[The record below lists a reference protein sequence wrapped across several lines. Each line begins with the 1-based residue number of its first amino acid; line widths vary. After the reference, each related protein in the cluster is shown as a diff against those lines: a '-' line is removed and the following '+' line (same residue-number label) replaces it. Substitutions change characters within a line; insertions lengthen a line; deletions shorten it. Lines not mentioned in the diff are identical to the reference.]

1 MKKPISE
8 RVTIAGWLVM
18 LACAR
23 CASGTGATDPVRE
36 PEVVLNPEPA
46 DQPVPRQVEHSWMS
60 VAEWRERHRTELN
73 DPVRAQAEVVFLGDS
88 ITQGWT
94 ASAAYRR
101 EFAAYAP
108 LGLGIGGDQTQ
119 HVLWRLGDGALTGV
133 HARAVVMLIGVNN
146 LGNGHTPR
154 ETSEGVRAV
163 LGRVRRELPTAAV
176 LLLCIL
182 PTGSTK
188 ADPMREKVAETNQLL
203 RSLASE
209 KVTVLDVGGVFLDA
223 DGRIPSELMADFLH
237 PTALGYERL
246 SARVAP
252 ELSRLLRR

>member
-1 MKKPISE
+1 MKKPMLG
-8 RVTIAGWLVM
+8 RVTIGGWLVI
-18 LACAR
+18 LACVR

-36 PEVVLNPEPA
+36 PEVRVNPEPA

-60 VAEWRERHRTELN
+60 VAEWRERHRTELD
-73 DPVRAQAEVVFLGDS
+73 DPVRARAKVVFLGDS
-88 ITQGWT
+88 ITQGWA

-101 EFAAYAP
+101 QFAAYTP

-119 HVLWRLGDGALTGV
+119 HVLWRLGDGALRGV
-133 HARAVVMLIGVNN
+133 HAQAVVVMIGVNN
-146 LGNGHTPR
+146 LGNGHSAR

-163 LGRVRRELPTAAV
+163 LARVRRDLPTAAV

-188 ADPMREKVAETNQLL
+188 ADPMRQKVAEANRLL

-209 KVTVLDVGGVFLDA
+209 QVTVLDVGDVFLDA
-223 DGRIPSELMADFLH
+223 DGRIPPELMADFLH

-246 SARVAP
+246 SRAVAP
-252 ELSRLLRR
+252 ELSRLLGP